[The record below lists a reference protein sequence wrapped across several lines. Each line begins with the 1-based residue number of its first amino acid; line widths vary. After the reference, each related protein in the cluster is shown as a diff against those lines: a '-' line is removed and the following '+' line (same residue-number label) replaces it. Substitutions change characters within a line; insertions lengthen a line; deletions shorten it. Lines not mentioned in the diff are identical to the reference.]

1 MLIHGFDALQEHGQ
15 CDCARDTAL
24 HRIREEDTATVDPT
38 FPKPISIA
46 FPSTPSQFAMLYDSD
61 DVAQLDH
68 QIAALERQ
76 LADLKARRNA
86 YKAPL
91 CQLPPELVARIF
103 HFTQRLSDGEA
114 YFESCTQTPW
124 INFDN
129 KWAAH
134 YTPVCRRLRGVA
146 INTPS
151 LWTFVKFNPF
161 AEEPSVWTK
170 LCVERAKDSPLQS
183 YVDAE
188 LPWPEG
194 DDAPLP
200 PLSLDGSAYMKRS
213 HTLFFE
219 VRMITWIY
227 GYARRA
233 YQVLFTTPLP
243 TVRYLFCNME
253 LQNLPL
259 RFTHNTTVSLRHLH
273 LSSVSL
279 NEEAYEIHLPA
290 LRSMKLLVHQM
301 AGGVPQLVALL
312 NTAPF
317 LESLDIEFNYGQNT
331 ESEQGPRCSLP
342 HLQHL
347 RLTGSS
353 GVVSACV
360 ELLPLPSR
368 SLYINTEEYTSFMN
382 RHPLIYDYV
391 QRFWMAASNGQP
403 FPPGHTDDTN
413 HHAWIVCGTERS
425 RDETARS
432 PHLYFREDVM
442 FLAWDSDFP
451 RPLLECLDTVHIW
464 SDLTWGSLCRR
475 RDPPQLELPASIRH
489 VVVQE
494 CRGAGALEKLGSWVQ
509 GRARAGRR
517 VETVT
522 FLRDRSKLATVQLW
536 EQNGIVG
543 KVLCADAES

>member
-1 MLIHGFDALQEHGQ
+1 
-15 CDCARDTAL
+15 
-24 HRIREEDTATVDPT
+24 
-38 FPKPISIA
+38 
-46 FPSTPSQFAMLYDSD
+46 MLYNPD
-61 DVAQLDH
+61 DIAQLDH
-68 QIAALERQ
+68 QVAALERQ
-76 LADLKARRNA
+76 LADLRTRRNA
-86 YKAPL
+86 YTAPL
-91 CQLPPELVARIF
+91 CQLPTELVARIF
-103 HFTQRLSDGEA
+103 HFTQRLSDEEA
-114 YFESCTQTPW
+114 LLEESCTQTPW
-124 INFDN
+124 VNFDSE
-129 KWAAH
+129 WAAH

-151 LWTFVKFNPF
+151 LWTFIKFNPF
-161 AEEPSVWTK
+161 VEERSVWTE

-183 YVDAE
+183 YVNAD
-188 LPWPEG
+188 LPQPEG
-194 DDAPLP
+194 DNAFLP
-200 PLSLDGSAYMKRS
+200 PLSSDGSAYMKRS

-219 VRMITWIY
+219 VRMNTWISE
-227 GYARRA
+227 YAQRA
-233 YQVLFTTPLP
+233 YQVLFATPLP
-243 TVRYLFCNME
+243 TVRYLFCNMKHR
-253 LQNLPL
+253 NLPL
-259 RFTHNTTVSLRHLH
+259 RFTGNTADSLRHLQ
-273 LSSVSL
+273 LSSVVL
-279 NEEAYEIHLPA
+279 DEETYKIHLPA

-543 KVLCADAES
+543 KVVCADAEP